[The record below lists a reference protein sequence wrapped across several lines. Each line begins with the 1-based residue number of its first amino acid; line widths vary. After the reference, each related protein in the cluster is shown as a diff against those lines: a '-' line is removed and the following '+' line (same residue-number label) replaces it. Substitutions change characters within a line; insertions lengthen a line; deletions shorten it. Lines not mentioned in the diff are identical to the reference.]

1 MSWSSIVFKG
11 MKSRDTLI
19 FPLSIEYRKVAFMF
33 NSQVT
38 RRNCLAG
45 LILGLTVTQMPLG
58 SLYAQET
65 ESVRI
70 NWSVPSEQLNDVRE
84 DLNFSGQVIPDET
97 SREDDRGLPLIY
109 ILIGAVTLGQLAQT
123 LLEVYKD
130 SRYSGVVVRKNKK
143 GELVIKNEPNL
154 ERGTIVVEQGSEI
167 KVIFKEKDDPKA
179 GELINAL
186 TSLVKQ

>member
-1 MSWSSIVFKG
+1 MV
-11 MKSRDTLI
+11 
-19 FPLSIEYRKVAFMF
+19 

-38 RRNCLAG
+38 RRNFLVG
-45 LILGLTVTQMPLG
+45 LILGLVVTQVPLV

-70 NWSVPSEQLNDVRE
+70 NWSVSSEQLSAVRE

-97 SREDDRGLPLIY
+97 SREDDRGLPLVY

-143 GELVIKNEPNL
+143 GELVIKNEASL
-154 ERGTIVVEQGSEI
+154 ERGTIVVEQGSEV